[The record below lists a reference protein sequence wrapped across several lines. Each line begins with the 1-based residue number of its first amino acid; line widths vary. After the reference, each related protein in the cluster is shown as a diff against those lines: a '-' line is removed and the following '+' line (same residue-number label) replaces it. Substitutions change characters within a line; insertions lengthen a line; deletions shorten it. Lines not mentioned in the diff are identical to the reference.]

1 MQEEINMQVLAAKKQ
16 TSFLEEQ
23 LAKLQGN
30 LDEVC
35 KGQDSTETSSR
46 HDDVLVSKLQRD
58 LELQNHLIDQLNDEG
73 SLMSKT
79 FATPN

>member
-1 MQEEINMQVLAAKKQ
+1 MQVLAAKKQ
-16 TSFLEEQ
+16 TSSLEEQ
-23 LAKLQGN
+23 LAKLQGK
-30 LDEVC
+30 LDKVC
-35 KGQDSTETSSR
+35 EGQDFTETSSR

-73 SLMSKT
+73 SLISKT